1 MILWTGD
8 NADHDQARQS
18 RHNQTLNTHEIT
30 EGLLKY
36 FPNAKI
42 YPMFG
47 ILFLRKNFSHKK
59 IL

>member
-47 ILFLRKNFSHKK
+47 ILFSRKKFSH
-59 IL
+59 